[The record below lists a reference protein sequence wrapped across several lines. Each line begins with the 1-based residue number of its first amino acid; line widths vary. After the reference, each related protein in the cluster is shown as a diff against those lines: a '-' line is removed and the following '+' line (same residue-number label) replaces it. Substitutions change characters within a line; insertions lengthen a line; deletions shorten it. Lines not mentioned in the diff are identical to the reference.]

1 MISIEDLILVPL
13 YLFVIIGVARLIKSN
28 NINKYPEY
36 KYFVKGLWFKII
48 GVSAFISVYLFYY
61 GGGDT
66 TAYFRGAKCLG
77 NLLVQDFSKG
87 LAVLFN
93 TDSYENSYSSFN

>member
-13 YLFVIIGVARLIKSN
+13 YLFVIIGLARLIKSN

-48 GVSAFISVYLFYY
+48 GVITLIDLF
-61 GGGDT
+61 
-66 TAYFRGAKCLG
+66 
-77 NLLVQDFSKG
+77 
-87 LAVLFN
+87 
-93 TDSYENSYSSFN
+93 